1 MICQEM
7 MQIEESVNCET
18 MWHQSFY
25 NALEALWA
33 LWKHERRRR
42 KGKAKSLKTHE
53 HRSTT
58 NEAKRFASQ
67 KQAEDKVA

>member
-7 MQIEESVNCET
+7 MQIET

-25 NALEALWA
+25 NALEA

>member
-18 MWHQSFY
+18 MWHQFFY
-25 NALEALWA
+25 NALEA